1 MLLFFFVLQ
10 VHIGHTHRTFE
21 RNLKNERVRERQERV
36 AKTKK
41 KLLSLHFLKR
51 RESRRRRAVSFF
63 FLGLKKEQL
72 GAAATAEYE
81 LLLLVSYPVCVI
93 KIVKK

>member
-51 RESRRRRAVSFF
+51 RESRGGGGGWECGRGGFEGGGFGR
-63 FLGLKKEQL
+63 
-72 GAAATAEYE
+72 
-81 LLLLVSYPVCVI
+81 
-93 KIVKK
+93 